1 MIEGDGKQMMI
12 DEGNDDDGDD
22 HGYWWATFGVHSE
35 Y

>member
-1 MIEGDGKQMMI
+1 MIEDDGKHDD

-22 HGYWWATFGVHSE
+22 RHAWSATFGVHSE